1 MNNLVSIK
9 SKTKKRVG
17 RGIAAGQ
24 GKTAGRGTKGQK
36 SRSGYNLPKRFEG
49 GQTPI
54 SMRLPKLP
62 GFTSHKR
69 KPIVVSLDQISA
81 NFKDGETVTAKLL
94 VEKGLIREFE
104 TAKIL
109 NNGTLT
115 KMVEFAKEVKV
126 SKSVEIPTKPV
137 KAEKVEEKVE
147 KTETAETVEEKPK
160 AVKKT
165 TKKTEETK

>member
-94 VEKGLIREFE
+94 V
-104 TAKIL
+104 
-109 NNGTLT
+109 
-115 KMVEFAKEVKV
+115 
-126 SKSVEIPTKPV
+126 
-137 KAEKVEEKVE
+137 
-147 KTETAETVEEKPK
+147 
-160 AVKKT
+160 
-165 TKKTEETK
+165 